1 MSKRDILLEIGTE
14 EIPARFLPAE
24 LKDIKTIVSGLL
36 SDARI
41 AHGEAVS
48 YATPRRLAVIIKDVD
63 EMQRDET
70 REVFGPPKQA
80 AYDKEGK
87 LTKAALGF
95 ARSQG
100 VDPEAITIK
109 DKEGKGE
116 YVCVTVEEKGLPT
129 AEVLPEALRDVV
141 LGMHFPKSM
150 RWGDGTIRY
159 ARPVHWIVA
168 LYGDETMGFDLEG
181 IASGSR
187 TRGHRFLAPD
197 EIEIRGSDDYLSA
210 LESASVVAD
219 QTRRMTMIAEQ
230 AKALAAEVSGTPEYD
245 DEFLSIVAC
254 ILEYPHAVRC
264 GFEKRYLELPD
275 ELLTAVMKGH
285 QKYFP
290 VSGADGKL
298 INSFIIVSNTKADNA
313 ETVRVGAE
321 RVCRARFE
329 DARFY
334 FEEDTQKPLEDRL
347 PDLKAVT
354 FQVKLGTVYDKT
366 MRMKAVAGA
375 LADRICPDEKAH
387 VVRAAELSKTD
398 LVTGVVFEFPEL
410 QGIMGMYYALG
421 DGEDAAVA
429 EAIREQY
436 LPGFSGDSV
445 PASDAGAVVSLADRA
460 DNIASFFSIGLKP
473 SGSEDPFALRRQAL
487 GIVAILGERGYDL
500 SVADVMAPAL
510 AGREAAEADV
520 MEFFAQRLENLFL
533 GKGYAHDL
541 VQAVLRIATKVPLKD
556 VYARLDDARAFK
568 KHEKYNDLLMGLKRA
583 SNIIPDDMP
592 AGASVKTSLFKED
605 DERALYDSYLK
616 VKDGIEAK
624 IETSDF
630 SGAIADTTLLT
641 EPINRFFDSVLVMDK
656 DEEVKNNRLA
666 MLSEIS
672 ATANSIVDF
681 SKLLEQDD

>member
-1 MSKRDILLEIGTE
+1 MAKDILLEIGTE

-24 LKDIKTIVSGLL
+24 LKDIKTIL
-36 SDARI
+36 SIALSEARI

-48 YATPRRLAVIIKDVD
+48 YATPRRLAVIVRDVD
-63 EMQRDET
+63 EMQTDET
-70 REVFGPPKQA
+70 REVFGPPRKA

-95 ARSQG
+95 AKGQG
-100 VDPEAITIK
+100 VSPDAITIK

-116 YVCVTVEEKGLPT
+116 YIAVTVEDIGQP
-129 AEVLPEALRDVV
+129 ASEVLPGLLKDAILK
-141 LGMHFPKSM
+141 LSFPKSM
-150 RWGDGTIRY
+150 RWGDGSMRY
-159 ARPVHWIVA
+159 ARPVHWVVA
-168 LYGDETMGFDLEG
+168 LYGSDVMGFDLEG

-187 TRGHRFLAPD
+187 SRGHRFLAPD
-197 EIEIRGSDDYLSA
+197 EIEISGADDYLPA

-219 QTRRMTMIAEQ
+219 QSRRMAMIAEQ
-230 AKALAAEVSGTPEYD
+230 AGALADEVSGRPEYD

-298 INSFIIVSNTKADNA
+298 VNSFIIVSNTKKDNA
-313 ETVRVGAE
+313 DTVRVGAE

-334 FEEDTQKPLEDRL
+334 FEEDTQKSLEDRL
-347 PDLKAVT
+347 SDLKAVT
-354 FQVKLGTVYDKT
+354 FQEKLGSVYDKT

-375 LADRICPDEKAH
+375 LAERICPDAKDMA
-387 VVRAAELSKTD
+387 VRAAELAKTD

-421 DGEDAAVA
+421 DGEDALVA
-429 EAIREQY
+429 QAIREQY
-436 LPGFSGDSV
+436 LPGFSGDAV

-473 SGSEDPFALRRQAL
+473 TGSEDPFALRRQAL

-510 AGREAAEADV
+510 SGREAAEADV

-533 GKGYAHDL
+533 SKGYAHDL
-541 VQAVLRIATKVPLKD
+541 VQSVLSVATKAPLKE
-556 VYARLDDARAFK
+556 VYARLDSARSFK
-568 KHEKYNDLLMGLKRA
+568 EHEKYNDLLMGLKRA
-583 SNIIPDDMP
+583 GNIIPDDMP
-592 AGASVKTSLFKED
+592 TGVSVQTALFKED

-624 IETSDF
+624 IKASDY

-656 DEEVKNNRLA
+656 DEDVKNNRLA

-672 ATANSIVDF
+672 ATASSIVDF

>member
-48 YATPRRLAVIIKDVD
+48 YATPRRLAVIVRHVD

-70 REVFGPPKQA
+70 REVFGPPKKA

-95 ARSQG
+95 AKSQG
-100 VDPEAITIK
+100 VSPDAITIK

-116 YVCVTVEEKGLPT
+116 YVCVTVEDKGRPT
-129 AEVLPEALRDVV
+129 ADVLPVLLRDCV
-141 LGMHFPKSM
+141 LRLNFPKSM

-159 ARPVHWIVA
+159 ARPIHWIVA
-168 LYGDETMGFDLEG
+168 LYGSEVMEFDLEG
-181 IASGSR
+181 IKSGKKS
-187 TRGHRFLAPD
+187 RGHRFLAPAD
-197 EIEIRGSDDYLSA
+197 IEISGSDDYLVA
-210 LESASVVAD
+210 LEGASVVAD
-219 QTRRMTMIAEQ
+219 QARRMTMIAEQ
-230 AKALAAEVSGTPEYD
+230 AKALAAEVSGSPEYD

-254 ILEYPHAVRC
+254 ILEFPHAARC
-264 GFEKRYLELPD
+264 GFDALYLKLPD

-298 INSFIIVSNTKADNA
+298 INSFIIVSNTRADNA
-313 ETVRVGAE
+313 DTVRVGAE

-334 FEEDTQKPLEDRL
+334 FTEDTQKPLEDRL

-354 FQVKLGTVYDKT
+354 FQEKLGSVYDKT
-366 MRMKAVAGA
+366 LRVKAVAGA
-375 LADRICPDEKAH
+375 LAERICPDQKANA
-387 VVRAAELSKTD
+387 VRAAELSKTD

-445 PASDAGAVVSLADRA
+445 PASDPGAVLSLADRA
-460 DNIASFFSIGLKP
+460 DTIASFFSIGLKP
-473 SGSEDPFALRRQAL
+473 TGSEDPFALRRQAL

-510 AGREAAEADV
+510 AGMEAAQADV

-533 GKGYAHDL
+533 GRGYAHDL
-541 VQAVLRIATKVPLKD
+541 VQAVLRIATKAPLKE
-556 VYARLDDARAFK
+556 VYARLDALGEFK
-568 KHEKYNDLLMGLKRA
+568 AHAKYNEFLLGIKRV
-583 SNIIPDDMP
+583 SNIIPVGM
-592 AGASVKTSLFKED
+592 ARVSVDAALFRENEGK
-605 DERALYDSYLK
+605 ALYSAYESARGK
-616 VKDGIEAK
+616 VEQRIAG
-624 IETSDF
+624 SDYPGALEEMTALT
-630 SGAIADTTLLT
+630 GAIND
-641 EPINRFFDSVLVMDK
+641 FFDKVLVMDE
-656 DEEVKNNRLA
+656 DEAVKNNRLGL
-666 MLSEIS
+666 LSRIS
-672 ATANSIVDF
+672 GTASAVADF
-681 SKLLEQDD
+681 SKLLELEG

>member
-1 MSKRDILLEIGTE
+1 MSRDILLEIGTE

-24 LKDIKTIVSGLL
+24 LKDIKTILFSLL
-36 SDARI
+36 TEARI

-48 YATPRRLAVIIKDVD
+48 YATPRRLAVIVHDVD

-70 REVFGPPKQA
+70 REVFGPPKKA
-80 AYDKEGK
+80 AYDKDGK

-95 ARSQG
+95 AKGQG
-100 VDPEAITIK
+100 VSPDAITIK

-116 YVCVTVEEKGLPT
+116 YVSVTVEDKGQPT
-129 AEVLPEALRDVV
+129 AEVLPGLLKDSILALN
-141 LGMHFPKSM
+141 FPKSM
-150 RWGDGTIRY
+150 RWGDGSLRY

-168 LYGDETMGFDLEG
+168 LYGSDVMGFDLEG
-181 IASGSR
+181 IASGARS
-187 TRGHRFLAPD
+187 RGHRFLAPD
-197 EIEIRGSDDYLSA
+197 EIEISGADDYLSA
-210 LESASVVAD
+210 LEGASVVVD
-219 QTRRMTMIAEQ
+219 QSRRMSMIAEQ
-230 AKALAAEVSGTPEYD
+230 AGALAGEVSGKPEYD

-264 GFEKRYLELPD
+264 GFEKRYLDLPD

-290 VSGADGKL
+290 VSGADGRL
-298 INSFIIVSNTKADNA
+298 VNSFIIVSNTKKDNA

-334 FEEDTQKPLEDRL
+334 FEEDSQRRLEDRL

-354 FQVKLGTVYDKT
+354 FQEKLGSVYDKA
-366 MRMKAVAGA
+366 MRMKDVAGA
-375 LADRICPDEKAH
+375 LAERICPDALAH
-387 VVRAAELSKTD
+387 AVRAAELAKTD

-436 LPGFSGDSV
+436 LPGFSGDAV

-510 AGREAAEADV
+510 GGMEGLGAEI
-520 MEFFAQRLENLFL
+520 MEFFAQRLENLLL
-533 GKGYAHDL
+533 GRGYAHDL
-541 VQAVLRIATKVPLKD
+541 VQSVLNIAVKVPLKD
-556 VYARLDDARAFK
+556 VYARLDDARSFK

-592 AGASVKTSLFKED
+592 AGASVNASLFKED
-605 DERALYDSYLK
+605 DERALHDSYLK

-624 IETSDF
+624 IKSSDF